1 MRDRLSREMSSRKP
15 SIGFTL
21 VELLVVIAVIAMLMA
36 ILLPALRKARQL
48 AQRVRCGSNLRQLAM
63 GWRLYLD
70 DNDGYFPARNR
81 RNAHFYYGGWI
92 GEQNEGN
99 RYFNRIMRLDPNLPT
114 PHQAEV
120 FHCPGDHG
128 GMPGASLRT
137 KVFIRIGTSYVTN
150 LLLIG
155 DKRFSFAGW
164 YSPMTADTTALEDEV
179 NNRLN
184 SINSHNLGNH
194 SQLLLMGDYGWY
206 NQWKPTDV
214 LTDEER
220 QVAEWH
226 GRPNYYY
233 MAFLDGH
240 AAYLEIIRG
249 LWVADEYTIL
259 PWKELYPV
267 ARKVQGE

>member
-1 MRDRLSREMSSRKP
+1 MNGRLSRETNSAGRA
-15 SIGFTL
+15 IGFTL

-70 DNDGYFPARNR
+70 DNDGYFPPRAT
-81 RNAHFYYGGWI
+81 NAELYYGGWR
-92 GEQNEGN
+92 GDKDVGDRYLN
-99 RYFNRIMRLDPNLPT
+99 RAMRLDPNLSS
-114 PHQAEV
+114 PHEAEV

-128 GMPGASLRT
+128 GMPGAWLRQ
-137 KVFIRIGTSYVTN
+137 KVFLRIGTSYVTN
-150 LLLIG
+150 VFLIG
-155 DKRFSFAGW
+155 QKSFTFPGW

-179 NNRLN
+179 NGRLN

-194 SQLLLMGDYGWY
+194 SQLLLLGDYGWY

-226 GRPNYYY
+226 GRPNYHYV
-233 MAFLDGH
+233 AFLDGH
-240 AAYLEIIRG
+240 AEYLEIRRG
-249 LWVADEYTIL
+249 IWVADEYTIL
-259 PWKELYPV
+259 PWKDLYPL
-267 ARKVQGE
+267 ARIVQGE